1 MAMNAALRTRILL
14 PSSCLGWLVIFLLF
28 SSAATWKVQA
38 GGGGANVMVVVNQF
52 SSNSVELGNLYAE
65 LRGVPP
71 QNFLRLTNWA
81 GASIQWTLAQFQTN
95 LLIPLQSVIA
105 ARQVTNQIDVVLLS
119 MDIPYK
125 VGENSTTAALFYG
138 FKTNSPLPPCTNC
151 PLSCTLP
158 DSSSNR
164 WAGSEGLFRSF
175 YPDRRS
181 NFIGFMLTAS
191 NLPQARTLLTRA
203 VAADNSFPTQKVILA
218 KSTDVF
224 RNIRYLSFDNTVFDG
239 RVRGGDPFVRS
250 NISSPWGQTN
260 LLGFMTGLQLFSISS
275 NVFVPGAM
283 ADSLTSYGGIILV
296 PSDHTP
302 LLAFLDAGAAGSYG
316 TVVEP
321 CAYLEKFPTP
331 QNYFYQNRGFSL
343 AESYYMSL
351 TNPYQ
356 GILVGEPLCAPFARP
371 AAGGWT
377 GLSDGAVLSGTTNL
391 ALAFAAPDPTRPVQ
405 QVDLFVDGTWF
416 RTLTNIP
423 PAAGNELR
431 VEINGHAASFT
442 VPADATLA
450 GVTTGLVAALND
462 AVFSADTG
470 TESTAHGDRIEI
482 QSTVPGRTGAD
493 VTNAV
498 SADVGTAPA
507 STTFL
512 RSSRDSFLDTTAFG
526 RRGCVV
532 KNAPATNGWLALDFV
547 LTNGQVVSVQ
557 VSNPPAEGTVS
568 LLVSNLVASVNAKA
582 GLQGAAGVVA
592 EDYIGYD
599 AYGDA
604 VAEFS
609 LRPRSAGW
617 NAAGLSASLTG
628 SPELLVSPTGVN
640 TLEENLPNLRPR
652 NHFHL
657 AAGVTNLEMV
667 FPLDTTALA
676 DGWHELAVV
685 AHEGTHVRTQKR
697 SARIVCVA
705 NNGLSASFETL
716 FGGSNTLVSAT
727 LQFRVSS
734 ASGPMRSIELFST
747 GGTLGVSSNT
757 ASTTFAVQGSWLGCG
772 LHPVHALLTTADGRQ
787 LQTETRWIRL
797 VRAGD
802 ETAFPLSMH
811 PGRWLSWPSVAG
823 RNYDVLAASETT
835 NAFVTVASFLASNSA
850 ATWPETNEDAR
861 RYYRVRS
868 QP

>member
-1 MAMNAALRTRILL
+1 MNAALRTRILL
-14 PSSCLGWLVIFLLF
+14 PSSFLGWLVIFLLF
-28 SSAATWKVQA
+28 SYAATWKVHA
-38 GGGGANVMVVVNQF
+38 GGAGANVMVVVNQS

-71 QNFLRLTNWA
+71 QNFLRLTHWA
-81 GASIQWTLAQFQTN
+81 GTNTQWTVAQFQTN
-95 LLIPLQSVIA
+95 LLLPIQSA
-105 ARQVTNQIDVVLLS
+105 LSARQVTNQIDFVLLS

-158 DSSSNR
+158 DGSSNR
-164 WAGSEGLFRSF
+164 WAGSEGLFRAA

-181 NFIGFMLTAS
+181 NFLGFMLTTS
-191 NLPQARTLLTRA
+191 NLSQARTILTRA
-203 VAADNSFPTQKVILA
+203 VAADATFPTQKVVLA

-239 RVRGGDPFVRS
+239 RVRGGDPFVRT

-260 LLGFMTGLQLFSISS
+260 LLGFMTGLQQFTISS

-296 PSDHTP
+296 PSDHTS
-302 LLAFLDAGAAGSYG
+302 LLAFLNAGAAGSYG

-371 AAGGWT
+371 AAGGWA
-377 GLSDGAVLSGTTNL
+377 GLSDGAMLSGTTNL
-391 ALAFAAPDPTRPVQ
+391 ALAFAAPDAGRPVQ
-405 QVDLFVDGTWF
+405 QVDLFVDGAWF

-423 PAAGNELR
+423 PAAGNELS
-431 VEINGHAASFT
+431 VDINGHTASFT
-442 VPADATLA
+442 VPADATVA
-450 GVTTGLVAALND
+450 GVTTGLVAVLND
-462 AVFSADTG
+462 AGFSADTR
-470 TESTAHGDRIEI
+470 TESFAHGDRIEI
-482 QSTVPGRTGAD
+482 QSTQPGRPGAD
-493 VTNAV
+493 MTNAV
-498 SADVGTAPA
+498 VAGPGTAPVA
-507 STTFL
+507 TTFL
-512 RSSRDSFLDTTAFG
+512 QSARGGFLETTAFG
-526 RRGCVV
+526 RRGCLV
-532 KNAPATNGWLALDFV
+532 KNAPATNAWLALAFV
-547 LTNGQVVSVQ
+547 LTNGQVVSVS
-557 VSNPPAEGTVS
+557 VTNPPAGGTVS
-568 LLVSNLVASVNAKA
+568 LLVSNLVASVNAKSA
-582 GLQGAAGVVA
+582 LQGVAGVVA

-599 AYGDA
+599 AYGEA

-617 NAAGLSASLTG
+617 SVAAISMLLSG
-628 SPELLVSPTGVN
+628 SPELLVAPVGSC

-652 NHFHL
+652 NHL
-657 AAGVTNLEMV
+657 YLSAGVTNLEMV

-685 AHEGTHVRTQKR
+685 AIEGTHVRTQKR
-697 SARIVCVA
+697 SARTVCVA
-705 NNGLSASFETL
+705 NNGLSATFETL

-734 ASGPMRSIELFST
+734 GSGTMRSIELFTT
-747 GGTLGVSSNT
+747 GGSAGVASNT
-757 ASTTFAVQGSWLGCG
+757 ASATFAVQGSWLGCG
-772 LHPVHALLTTADGRQ
+772 LHPVQALLTAEDGRQ
-787 LQTETRWIRL
+787 YRTETRWIRL
-797 VRAGD
+797 IRPGD

-811 PGRWLSWPSVAG
+811 PGPWLSWPSVAG
-823 RNYDVLAASETT
+823 RNYDVLAASEAT